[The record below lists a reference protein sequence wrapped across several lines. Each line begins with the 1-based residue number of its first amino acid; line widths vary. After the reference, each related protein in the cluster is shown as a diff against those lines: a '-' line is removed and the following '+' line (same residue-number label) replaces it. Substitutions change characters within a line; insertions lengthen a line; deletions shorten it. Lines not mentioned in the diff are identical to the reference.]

1 MSIDSNNYY
10 ELIVM
15 PLGINAAG
23 CTALGCASQSGFQQV
38 NFDTVNMIAYANPVG
53 PSVST
58 QQVQRM
64 YKYDGPSKIALN

>member
-1 MSIDSNNYY
+1 
-10 ELIVM
+10 M

-38 NFDTVNMIAYANPVG
+38 NFDTVNIIAYANPAVG

-58 QQVQRM
+58 QQV
-64 YKYDGPSKIALN
+64 